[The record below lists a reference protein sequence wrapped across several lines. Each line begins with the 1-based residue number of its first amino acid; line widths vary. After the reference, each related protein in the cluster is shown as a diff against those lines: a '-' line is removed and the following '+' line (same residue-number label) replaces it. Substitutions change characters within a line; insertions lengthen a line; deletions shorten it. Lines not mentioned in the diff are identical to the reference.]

1 MIIIFYNY
9 GMEMYG
15 NMPLIE
21 PQETKELRK
30 IEDFVI
36 AIDTS
41 MSCKEEL
48 IKKFLVGNVQYFG

>member
-1 MIIIFYNY
+1 
-9 GMEMYG
+9 MYG

-48 IKKFLVGNVQYFG
+48 IKKISGGNVQYFG